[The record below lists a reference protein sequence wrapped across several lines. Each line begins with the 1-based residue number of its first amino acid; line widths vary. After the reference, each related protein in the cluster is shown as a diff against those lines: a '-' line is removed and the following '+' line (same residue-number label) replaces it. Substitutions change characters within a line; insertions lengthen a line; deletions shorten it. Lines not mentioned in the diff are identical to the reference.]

1 MRPKPDRLMPALYGG
16 LVIAGIS
23 AIPGLN
29 LINVCCCAG
38 ILLGGFLAVLF
49 YKQDLT
55 PEMDPL
61 TSNDCVRLGALA
73 GLIAAVAGTMIS
85 MVVMLVF
92 GNIALDMMM
101 RIIHRLNVELP
112 ENVDQ
117 MIQQGMEERISFFGF
132 VFSLFLNV
140 IVDVVFA
147 TLGGLIGWS
156 VFKPKP
162 QYPTQGQM

>member
-1 MRPKPDRLMPALYGG
+1 MPALYGG

-38 ILLGGFLAVLF
+38 ILLGGFLAVFF

-73 GLIAAVAGTMIS
+73 GVIAAVAGTVVS
-85 MVVMLVF
+85 MLVMLVF
-92 GNIALDMMM
+92 GNIAIEMMM
-101 RIIHRLNVELP
+101 KIIHRMNVELP
-112 ENVDQ
+112 ANIEQ
-117 MIQQGMEERISFFGF
+117 MIDQGMEERISFFGF
-132 VFSLFLNV
+132 FFSLFANL
-140 IVDVVFA
+140 IIDVLFA

-162 QYPTQGQM
+162 QYPSQS

>member
-1 MRPKPDRLMPALYGG
+1 MPALYGG
-16 LVIAGIS
+16 LIIAGIS

-38 ILLGGFLAVLF
+38 ILLGGFLAVFF

-55 PEMDPL
+55 PDMDPL

-73 GLIAAVAGTMIS
+73 GIIAAVAGTVVS
-85 MVVMLVF
+85 MLVMLVF
-92 GNIALDMMM
+92 GNIAIEMMM
-101 RIIHRLNVELP
+101 KIIHRMNVELP
-112 ENVDQ
+112 ANIEQ
-117 MIQQGMEERISFFGF
+117 MIDQGMEERISFFGF
-132 VFSLFLNV
+132 AFSLFANL
-140 IVDVVFA
+140 IIDVLFA

-162 QYPTQGQM
+162 QYPPQR

>member
-1 MRPKPDRLMPALYGG
+1 MLPKPDRLMPALYGG
-16 LVIAGIS
+16 LIIAGIS

-38 ILLGGFLAVLF
+38 ILLGGFLAVFF
-49 YKQDLT
+49 YKQELT

-73 GLIAAVAGTMIS
+73 GMIAAVAGTFVS
-85 MVVMLVF
+85 MLVMLVF
-92 GNIALDMMM
+92 GNIAIEMMM
-101 RIIHRLNVELP
+101 KIIHRLNVEMP
-112 ENVDQ
+112 ENIEQ
-117 MIQQGMEERISFFGF
+117 MIQQGMEERISFFGIF
-132 VFSLFLNV
+132 VSLVFNLV
-140 IVDVVFA
+140 IDVLFA

-162 QYPTQGQM
+162 QYPPQS

>member
-1 MRPKPDRLMPALYGG
+1 MLPKPDRLMPALYGG
-16 LVIAGIS
+16 LIIAGIS

-49 YKQDLT
+49 YRQELT

-117 MIQQGMEERISFFGF
+117 MIQQGMEERISFFGV

-162 QYPTQGQM
+162 QYPAPGQM

>member
-1 MRPKPDRLMPALYGG
+1 MPALYGG

>member
-1 MRPKPDRLMPALYGG
+1 MPALYGG
-16 LVIAGIS
+16 LIIAGIS

-38 ILLGGFLAVLF
+38 ILSGGFLAVFF
-49 YKQDLT
+49 YKQEMT

-73 GLIAAVAGTMIS
+73 GVIAAVAGTLIS
-85 MVVMLVF
+85 MAVMLVF
-92 GNIALDMMM
+92 GNIAIDMMM
-101 RIIHRLNVELP
+101 KIVHRMNVELP
-112 ENVDQ
+112 DNVEQ
-117 MIQQGMEERISFFGF
+117 MIQQGMEEKISFFGM
-132 VFSLFLNV
+132 VFSLFLNL
-140 IVDVVFA
+140 IIDVLFS

-162 QYPTQGQM
+162 QYPPQS

>member
-1 MRPKPDRLMPALYGG
+1 MPALYGG

-49 YKQDLT
+49 YKQELT

-61 TSNDCVRLGALA
+61 SSNDCVRLGALA
-73 GLIAAVAGTMIS
+73 GLIAAVAGTLIS

-117 MIQQGMEERISFFGF
+117 MIQQGMEERISFFGV

-140 IVDVVFA
+140 VVDVVFS

-162 QYPTQGQM
+162 QYPAPGQM

>member
-16 LVIAGIS
+16 LIIAGIS

-38 ILLGGFLAVLF
+38 ILLGGFLAVFF
-49 YKQDLT
+49 YKQEMT

-61 TSNDCVRLGALA
+61 TSNDCVRLGAFA
-73 GLIAAVAGTMIS
+73 GVIAAVAGTMIS

-101 RIIHRLNVELP
+101 RIVHRMSIELPANVE
-112 ENVDQ
+112 E
-117 MIQQGMEERISFFGF
+117 MIQQGMEEKISFLGM
-132 VFSLFLNV
+132 VFSLFLNLV
-140 IVDVVFA
+140 IDVLFS

-162 QYPTQGQM
+162 QFPPQS

>member
-38 ILLGGFLAVLF
+38 ILLGGFLAVFF

-73 GLIAAVAGTMIS
+73 GVIAAVAGTVVS
-85 MVVMLVF
+85 MLVMLVF
-92 GNIALDMMM
+92 GNIAIEMMM
-101 RIIHRLNVELP
+101 KIIHRMNVELP
-112 ENVDQ
+112 ANIEQ
-117 MIQQGMEERISFFGF
+117 MIDQGMEERISFFGF
-132 VFSLFLNV
+132 FFSLFANL
-140 IVDVVFA
+140 IIDVLFA

-162 QYPTQGQM
+162 QYPSQS